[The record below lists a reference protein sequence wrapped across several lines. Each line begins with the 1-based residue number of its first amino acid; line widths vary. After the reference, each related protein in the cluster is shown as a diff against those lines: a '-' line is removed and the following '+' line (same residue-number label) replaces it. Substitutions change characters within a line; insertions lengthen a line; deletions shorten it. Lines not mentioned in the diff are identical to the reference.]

1 MLLKGIKVLDLSNLL
16 PGPMCS
22 LFLAD
27 LGADVVKIESLNGDP
42 MRYFEAIKKNT
53 PSPYFLAL
61 NRNKRSISINLK
73 TNEGRKIFM
82 RLSRD
87 ADVIIEGFRPGK
99 VDALGIG
106 YKAIKKINPK
116 IIYCSITGYGQKGAY
131 KNKAGHDLNYVAL
144 SGVLNVVS
152 KKPFVAGVQIADVS
166 SALIAAF
173 AIVSSLF
180 YREKH
185 GRGNY
190 IDIAVLNGAL
200 SVIGMHIAYS
210 SISKN
215 PNSTLSGSKACYNVY
230 ETKDGKY
237 VTLGAIENKFWE
249 SFCNSLRRKDLL
261 PKQMDS
267 NKKTIKDMQRLFKSK
282 TMNEWVIL
290 NKKYDFC
297 CEPVKKI
304 EGVLRDKHLKD
315 NKILIQLDGLKQIAM
330 PVVFSSIERL
340 NYTKAPKLGEHTSK
354 ILSSIGY
361 NEESIRNLRIKGVL
375 S

>member
-1 MLLKGIKVLDLSNLL
+1 MLLKCIKVLDLSNLL

-27 LGADVVKIESLNGDP
+27 LGADVVKIESLKGDP
-42 MRYFEAIKKNT
+42 MRYFEAIKQNNS
-53 PSPYFLAL
+53 SPYFLAL
-61 NRNKRSISINLK
+61 NRNKRSIAINLK
-73 TNEGRKIFM
+73 TDEGRKVFM

-106 YKAIKKINPK
+106 YKTIKKINPK

-131 KNKAGHDLNYVAL
+131 KDKAGHDLNYVAL

-173 AIVSSLF
+173 AIVSSLL

-200 SVIGMHIAYS
+200 SVIGMNIAYS
-210 SISKN
+210 SVSKN
-215 PNSTLSGSKACYNVY
+215 PNAMLSGSKACYNVY
-230 ETKDGKY
+230 ETKDNKF
-237 VTLGAIENKFWE
+237 VSLGAIEKKFWIA
-249 SFCNSLRRKDLL
+249 FCNAVNRKDLIK
-261 PKQMDS
+261 KQFDGS
-267 NKKTIKDMQRLFKSK
+267 RH
-282 TMNEWVIL
+282 TMNEVRHIFKHRTIKEWIQL
-290 NKKYDFC
+290 NNKYDFC

-304 EGVLRDKHLKD
+304 EEVIKERYLKSR
-315 NKILIQLDGLKQIAM
+315 KILIELDGIKQVAM
-330 PVVFSSIERL
+330 PVAFSSH
-340 NYTKAPKLGEHTSK
+340 KKLGYLGSPTLGENTK
-354 ILSSIGY
+354 NILKEIGY
-361 NEESIRNLRIKGVL
+361 NKKRVEELQRKGVIL
-375 S
+375 